1 VLAGSAAARLPLF
14 KRAKAMVG
22 HLLALAAASL
32 FSAAAFA
39 ACIPGDGTGTGTG
52 TVTITLGSTATSVPN
67 RRMADCSTVDEQI
80 ADEQAWGSQAAF
92 LAHVSGGD
100 GFAVLVQGGNRLGG
114 AVDTDAFAACLQA
127 NAGGVAPGPMNRI
140 TRLN

>member
-1 VLAGSAAARLPLF
+1 
-14 KRAKAMVG
+14 MVE

-52 TVTITLGSTATSVPN
+52 TVTVTLGSTATSVPN

-127 NAGGVAPGPMNRI
+127 NPGGVAPGPMNRI